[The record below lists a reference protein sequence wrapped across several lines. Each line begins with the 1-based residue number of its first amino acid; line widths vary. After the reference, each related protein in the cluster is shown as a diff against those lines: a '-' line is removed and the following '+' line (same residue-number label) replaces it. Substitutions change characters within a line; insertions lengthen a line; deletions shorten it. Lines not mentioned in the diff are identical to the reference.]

1 MVLSATCYTIESMLA
16 SLGSDTERVQA
27 ATDLVS
33 SVDAAF
39 GSDASAIGEEV
50 RMLNGLP
57 KIVQALTVD
66 DLEFQQMLL
75 VVLGNLSSDAFDPN
89 SSRTKM
95 LLRDTDVVAVLI
107 PLLRRQGPP
116 AAASCTVSG
125 TSCTPTESL
134 TLYAAACLQNMCHD
148 HELAVRALRLGAH
161 PELLQLVKDEQP
173 MVQKFAAGALH
184 NISRAVQ
191 HLAESAVES
200 GSPRKQLASSQ
211 LMGDMQL
218 DQDAEQERN
227 GPSRLP
233 PLYPLLLLAARLP
246 PFRLS
251 PLSHTSHTL
260 THPPTHPHTHTHR
273 IPHPGQAIERR
284 FRQYGRERELEH
296 LAAIKLQVPPPCAPC
311 MPSALG
317 RALELRG

>member
-107 PLLRRQGPP
+107 PLLRRQGPS

-233 PLYPLLLLAARLP
+233 PLYPPLLLAARLP
-246 PFRLS
+246 PF
-251 PLSHTSHTL
+251 
-260 THPPTHPHTHTHR
+260 
-273 IPHPGQAIERR
+273 AC
-284 FRQYGRERELEH
+284 H
-296 LAAIKLQVPPPCAPC
+296 L
-311 MPSALG
+311 
-317 RALELRG
+317 

>member
-1 MVLSATCYTIESMLA
+1 M
-16 SLGSDTERVQA
+16 
-27 ATDLVS
+27 
-33 SVDAAF
+33 
-39 GSDASAIGEEV
+39 
-50 RMLNGLP
+50 
-57 KIVQALTVD
+57 
-66 DLEFQQMLL
+66 
-75 VVLGNLSSDAFDPN
+75 
-89 SSRTKM
+89 
-95 LLRDTDVVAVLI
+95 
-107 PLLRRQGPP
+107 
-116 AAASCTVSG
+116 SG

-211 LMGDMQL
+211 LMADMQL

-233 PLYPLLLLAARLP
+233 PLYPPLFACRTAA
-246 PFRLS
+246 PFWLS

-260 THPPTHPHTHTHR
+260 THPPTHTPTHPHTHTAYLTR
-273 IPHPGQAIERR
+273 DRR
-284 FRQYGRERELEH
+284 LSD
-296 LAAIKLQVPPPCAPC
+296 ASVSTAV
-311 MPSALG
+311 SAS
-317 RALELRG
+317 

>member
-1 MVLSATCYTIESMLA
+1 MALSARCYTIESMLA
-16 SLGSDTERVQA
+16 SLASDTERVQA

-95 LLRDTDVVAVLI
+95 LLRDTDAVAVLI
-107 PLLRRQGPP
+107 PLLRRQGPH

-161 PELLQLVKDEQP
+161 PVLLQLVKDEQP
-173 MVQKFAAGALH
+173 TVQKFAAGALH

-218 DQDAEQERN
+218 DQDAEQERPLSPPPTPFASRAAA
-227 GPSRLP
+227 PS
-233 PLYPLLLLAARLP
+233 
-246 PFRLS
+246 RLS
-251 PLSHTSHTL
+251 PLTHTSTPS
-260 THPPTHPHTHTHR
+260 HPPTRTHTAYVHTS
-273 IPHPGQAIERR
+273 PGT
-284 FRQYGRERELEH
+284 G
-296 LAAIKLQVPPPCAPC
+296 
-311 MPSALG
+311 G
-317 RALELRG
+317 

>member
-161 PELLQLVKDEQP
+161 PELLRAGQAALADAAALRSEYLQALRAVLTANRDMEAKLRGTDARIAAVRLQNDELEADLAR
-173 MVQKFAAGALH
+173 AAG
-184 NISRAVQ
+184 
-191 HLAESAVES
+191 
-200 GSPRKQLASSQ
+200 
-211 LMGDMQL
+211 
-218 DQDAEQERN
+218 
-227 GPSRLP
+227 
-233 PLYPLLLLAARLP
+233 
-246 PFRLS
+246 
-251 PLSHTSHTL
+251 
-260 THPPTHPHTHTHR
+260 
-273 IPHPGQAIERR
+273 
-284 FRQYGRERELEH
+284 RQ
-296 LAAIKLQVPPPCAPC
+296 PPPAPATIDDRTVREC
-311 MPSALG
+311 QRVARGWLG
-317 RALELRG
+317 RRRALAVAVAVASGDPALL

>member
-1 MVLSATCYTIESMLA
+1 MGRATRGPMALSARCYTTESMLA
-16 SLGSDTERVQA
+16 SLASDTERVQA

-95 LLRDTDVVAVLI
+95 LLRDTDAVAVLI

-125 TSCTPTESL
+125 TSYTPTESL

-161 PELLQLVKDEQP
+161 PVLLQLVKDEQP
-173 MVQKFAAGALH
+173 TVQKFAAGALH

-218 DQDAEQERN
+218 DQDAEQERPLSPPPTPFASRAAA
-227 GPSRLP
+227 PSRLP
-233 PLYPLLLLAARLP
+233 PLT
-246 PFRLS
+246 
-251 PLSHTSHTL
+251 HTSTPS
-260 THPPTHPHTHTHR
+260 HPPTRTHTAYVHTS
-273 IPHPGQAIERR
+273 PGT
-284 FRQYGRERELEH
+284 G
-296 LAAIKLQVPPPCAPC
+296 
-311 MPSALG
+311 G
-317 RALELRG
+317 